1 MDRVQCKKTNVQD
14 QGDDQEVRVLKSVW
28 FRMLLLCLP
37 QKNINW
43 RKFANHL
50 TVNPLHGMVTGS
62 HPCVQGTY
70 WLFSCSDILLSTL
83 FQTLLIHS

>member
-37 QKNINW
+37 QK
-43 RKFANHL
+43 K
-50 TVNPLHGMVTGS
+50 
-62 HPCVQGTY
+62 Y
-70 WLFSCSDILLSTL
+70 
-83 FQTLLIHS
+83 